1 MEATLTVIHNG
12 EEFKFPVKLDKT
24 QIHRLYDATQSN
36 EHTCGWEKPKVGQ
49 TYYYEDAAGRVQSMV
64 LNQNE
69 GSLLQANMLYD
80 IANCFSSEGLAKD
93 IARSNVLMRK
103 LHRYAIEHREKP
115 IDENDGYTIMY
126 NYQDRQIE
134 IGLSGGYLS
143 FGDILFESEDNARD
157 AINEFAD
164 ELTWYFT
171 EFKNRL

>member
-1 MEATLTVIHNG
+1 
-12 EEFKFPVKLDKT
+12 
-24 QIHRLYDATQSN
+24 
-36 EHTCGWEKPKVGQ
+36 
-49 TYYYEDAAGRVQSMV
+49 MV
-64 LNQNE
+64 LSQNE
-69 GSLLQANMLYD
+69 GSLLQANMLHD
-80 IANCFSSEGLAKD
+80 IANCFSSKGLAKD

-115 IDENDGYTIMY
+115 LDENGGYTIMY